1 MKILFY
7 CETFWPY
14 LGGVQRLGAQLVPD
28 LQRRGYELTVITS
41 HGELDLPD
49 EARLGGATVLRYPFR
64 SVLYDGRPASVLKL
78 RREVEGQVRSSASD
92 LIHLY
97 SIGTGLFFLKDA
109 VRSAGVPVVV
119 TLHNESNLAESRA
132 KSTVLADTLATASWV
147 TACST
152 SVLKDARDLA
162 PAIRERSSVIRNS
175 VDLGG
180 FVPGPVP
187 MNPPRLLCLGRLVP
201 EKGLDTAVS
210 AMRAVHARFPDVC
223 LDIAG
228 YGPERDRLEALVES
242 HGLGG
247 VVSFLG
253 QVSPGEVPSVID
265 RSSILLMPSLTEG
278 LPIVAVEAAL
288 VGRPIVAT
296 AVGGLPE
303 IVKHGVT
310 GLVAEPE
317 DLTGFTDAILGLLD
331 VPERAVAMGHAA
343 RQHSQKEFGWP
354 AYCDAYCQL
363 YDRLYK
369 ASVHH
374 PTSHLAREITAGDR
388 P

>member
-1 MKILFY
+1 MKVLFY
-7 CETFWPY
+7 CEQFWPY
-14 LGGVQRLGAQLVPD
+14 LGGVERLGAQLVPD
-28 LQRRGYELTVITS
+28 VQRGGYELTVITS

-64 SVLYDGRPASVLKL
+64 KVLSDGKPASILKV
-78 RREVEGQVRSSASD
+78 RREVERQVLSLAPD
-92 LIHLY
+92 LIHMF
-97 SIGTGLFFLKDA
+97 SIGTGLFFLKEA
-109 VRSAGVPVVV
+109 VWSAGVPVVV
-119 TLHNESNLAESRA
+119 TLHNESNLAGSKT
-132 KSTVLADTLATASWV
+132 KSTVLADTLAAASWV
-147 TACST
+147 TACSA
-152 SVLKDARDLA
+152 SILKDAQDLA
-162 PAIRERSSVIRNS
+162 PAIRDRSCVIRNA

-210 AMRAVHARFPDVC
+210 AMRAVHARFPDAR

-228 YGPERDRLEALVES
+228 YGPERDRLEAVVRRY
-242 HGLGG
+242 GLDD
-247 VVSFLG
+247 VVRFLG
-253 QVSPGEVPSVID
+253 QVSPDEVPSVIG
-265 RSSILLMPSLTEG
+265 RASMVLMPSVTEG
-278 LPIVAVEAAL
+278 LPIVAIETAL

-310 GLVAEPE
+310 GLMTEPE
-317 DLTGFTDAILGLLD
+317 DLDGFTAAILGLLD
-331 VPERAVAMGHAA
+331 APERAVAMGRAA
-343 RQHSQKEFGWP
+343 RRHAQAEFGWS

-363 YDRLYK
+363 YDQVSTGPK
-369 ASVHH
+369 PH
-374 PTSHLAREITAGDR
+374 PKSHSAREIAAEGR